1 MSSQEKA
8 SIQFV
13 NFLVKES
20 HIIFRQLGEYKI
32 DINFIPGGIVN
43 KSINQ
48 FVLQI
53 AVNVNDVDNAFSIVI
68 VTESYFSYSADANIA
83 EYIEG
88 LFINNA
94 PAIVF
99 PYIRAYISSLTAL
112 SGMPTL
118 TLPTLN
124 LVQLGADL
132 KANINVVE

>member
-1 MSSQEKA
+1 MSNQEKA

-13 NFLVKES
+13 NFTVKES
-20 HIIFRQLGEYKI
+20 HIVFRQLGEYKI
-32 DINFIPGGIVN
+32 DIIFVPTGIVN

-53 AVNVNDVDNAFSIVI
+53 AVNINDVDNAFNIGI
-68 VTESYFSYSADANIA
+68 VTESYFSYPADANIA
-83 EYIEG
+83 EYLEG
-88 LFINNA
+88 LFIHNA
-94 PAIVF
+94 PAIIF
-99 PYIRAYISSLTAL
+99 PYIRAYITALTAL

-132 KANINVVE
+132 KNNINIQD